1 MKGRQTSEGR
11 PAGLAA
17 RTISDAYSDLRDRFG
32 EITERAKLRFETRD
46 WTGMAGDA
54 AERLDLY
61 GAVAWDTADT
71 VAGLLDDCLYDKG
84 VWSAMKSAYSAFAM
98 ERQDFEL
105 AETFFNSITRRTF
118 ATVGVDPR
126 IEFVDTHFG
135 TPPTEGRG
143 SVFRTYEDKTTT
155 IDLVRAVLTSPG
167 FGTQFAD
174 LDGDVL
180 RVVDEIESRLS
191 FLGLAPRVDRLDLAM
206 SVFYRGKGAYLLG
219 RILAGDSVLPFAF
232 ALENTEEGILVDA
245 VLLQEEDLSILFS
258 FAHSY
263 FHVEEERPYD
273 LVRFIR
279 DQVPR
284 KRLSELYISLGQT
297 RHGKTELFREL
308 RSHLET
314 TDDVFIEPPGKKGLV
329 MSVLTLPGFEIV
341 FKVIKDRFPPQKTT
355 TPRQVME
362 KYRLVFHHDRAGR
375 LVDSQSFEH
384 LQFPADRFE
393 TSLLDSL
400 LDECS
405 RSVRRFGDTVEISLA
420 YVQRRVIPL
429 DVYVR
434 ETTADLGRRA
444 VVDYGDA
451 IRDLAVT
458 GIFPGDLLIKNFGVT
473 RNERV
478 VFYDYDELTEIRNC
492 NFRDL
497 PVSESIEDEM
507 AATPWFPLGP
517 NDVFPSEFSSFLG
530 LSGELRSVFMD
541 AHSELLEASWWNGV
555 KDRILA
561 GEIVSI
567 YPYSRR
573 LRLGS

>member
-1 MKGRQTSEGR
+1 MSVSS
-11 PAGLAA
+11 LASRGA
-17 RTISDAYSDLRDRFG
+17 RTISDAYSDVQHRFG
-32 EITERAKLRFETRD
+32 AITRRAKLRFETRD

-61 GAVAWDTADT
+61 GTVAWETADT
-71 VAGLLDDCLYDKG
+71 VAGLLDDRLYDKG
-84 VWSAMKSAYSAFAM
+84 VWAAMKATFSGFAM
-98 ERQDFEL
+98 VRQDFEL

-126 IEFVDTHFG
+126 IEFVDTHFS
-135 TPPTEGRG
+135 TPPTESRD
-143 SVFRTYEDKTTT
+143 SAFRTYEDKTSTS
-155 IDLVRAVLTSPG
+155 DLIRSVLTSPA
-167 FGTQFAD
+167 FGARFAD

-180 RVVDEIESRLS
+180 RVANEIESRLVS
-191 FLGLAPRVDRLDLAM
+191 LGLEPSIDRLDVAK

-219 RILAGDSVLPFAF
+219 RIYSGTLAVPFAL
-232 ALENTEEGILVDA
+232 ALENPEEGISVDA
-245 VLLQEEDLSILFS
+245 VLLHEDDISILFS

-273 LVRFIR
+273 LIRFIS

-284 KRLSELYISLGQT
+284 KRLSELYISMWQT

-308 RSHLET
+308 RSHLAT
-314 TDDVFIEPPGKKGLV
+314 SDDVFIEPPGKKGLV
-329 MSVLTLPGFEIV
+329 MSVLTLPGFEMV
-341 FKVIKDRFPPQKTT
+341 FKVIKDKFPPQKTM
-355 TPRQVME
+355 TPSQVME

-384 LQFPADRFE
+384 LQFPADRFD
-393 TSLLDSL
+393 TALLDSL

-405 RSVRRFGDTVEISLA
+405 RTVRRDGETVEISLA

-434 ETTADLGRRA
+434 ETTADLGRSA
-444 VVDYGDA
+444 VIDYGNA

-497 PVSESIEDEM
+497 PVAESIEDEM
-507 AATPWFPLGP
+507 SAMPWFPLGP
-517 NDVFPSEFSSFLG
+517 HDVFPSEFSSFLG
-530 LSGELRSVFMD
+530 LSGELRTVFMD
-541 AHSELLEASWWNGV
+541 AHSDLLQASWWNGV
-555 KDRILA
+555 KDRILS

-573 LRLGS
+573 LRLSS

>member
-1 MKGRQTSEGR
+1 MSVARL
-11 PAGLAA
+11 AGLGAH
-17 RTISDAYSDLRDRFG
+17 TIADANSDLQHRFAA
-32 EITERAKLRFETRD
+32 ITRRAKLRFETRD
-46 WTGMAGDA
+46 WTGMAADA

-61 GAVAWDTADT
+61 GAVAWKTADS
-71 VAGLLDDCLYDKG
+71 VAALLDDRLHDKT
-84 VWSAMKSAYSAFAM
+84 VWAAMKTAYSAFAM

-118 ATVGVDPR
+118 VTAGVDPN
-126 IEFVDTHFG
+126 IEFVNTGFS
-135 TPPTEGRG
+135 TPPTEAGA
-143 SVFRTYEDKTTT
+143 SVFRIYEASATHN
-155 IDLVRAVLTSPG
+155 DLVRSVLDSPG
-167 FGTQFAD
+167 FDTAFIQ
-174 LDGDVL
+174 LERDVM
-180 RVVDEIESRLS
+180 RVVNEIERRLVS
-191 FLGLAPRVDRLDLAM
+191 LGLEPNIDRLDMAT

-219 RILAGDSVLPFAF
+219 RVCAGDSVLPFAL
-232 ALENTEEGILVDA
+232 ALENYEKGILVDA
-245 VLLQEEDLSILFS
+245 VLLHEEDVSILFS

-329 MSVLTLPGFEIV
+329 MSVFTLPGFEMV
-341 FKVIKDRFPPQKTT
+341 FKVIKDRFPPQKTM
-355 TPRQVME
+355 TPSQVMA

-384 LQFPADRFE
+384 IRFPADRFDE
-393 TSLLDSL
+393 GLLESL

-405 RSVRRFGDTVEISLA
+405 RTVRRDGETVEISLA
-420 YVQRRVIPL
+420 YVQRRVIPM

-434 ETTADLGRRA
+434 EATAELSRGA
-444 VVDYGDA
+444 VVDYGNA
-451 IRDLAVT
+451 IRDMAVT

-473 RNERV
+473 RNHRV

-497 PVSESIEDEM
+497 GDPLRVVGGVVVERSQESNTGGRDLLDLSILPTVETGPSLNQSSISPYPPVRC
-507 AATPWFPLGP
+507 PR
-517 NDVFPSEFSSFLG
+517 
-530 LSGELRSVFMD
+530 RSP
-541 AHSELLEASWWNGV
+541 ASAGV
-555 KDRILA
+555 SRVRDQA
-561 GEIVSI
+561 SVS
-567 YPYSRR
+567 
-573 LRLGS
+573 